1 MKIIEGILE
10 DSLSLSL
17 SLSRGAFYLS
27 VAAVKNDHV
36 DTAIDVVDDP
46 VVVEDDVINNVD
58 VVGVLDE
65 VKLENVRK

>member
-1 MKIIEGILE
+1 M
-10 DSLSLSL
+10 
-17 SLSRGAFYLS
+17 
-27 VAAVKNDHV
+27 KNDHV

-65 VKLENVRK
+65 VKLENVRKLT